1 MGLQQPQ
8 HLHVVLRT
16 ARPGGRP
23 ASAILTLAVVAAAL
37 GWVLMFGAATSAD
50 TTAPYRVLRDAGAGF
65 LGPGRELP
73 EPSGLRSVRLGVIG
87 PSGRAEGESLRRG
100 VSLAVAEA
108 NAEGGYNGL
117 PYETVF
123 RPDDGPW
130 GMGAKQVTALA
141 YEDSVW
147 AVIGSL
153 EGGDAHLAE
162 LVAAKLWV
170 PVITPAASDHTIDYA
185 NVPWVFRVFPSDV
198 NQARLLTRFV
208 SERGHTRMVAL
219 VEDDREGL
227 TGLGLLRRFSSDLG
241 VPFVGQTFE
250 TYAPGREI
258 HSLGLRPDDT
268 VVVWGRPE
276 PGLKMVEGLRGKG
289 YGGTILLPACSL
301 SRKLLD
307 RSDTLQN
314 LAVVAPYH
322 LGRQDT
328 VYSAFSDRYAAVNGT
343 LPDPVAVF
351 SYDTARLTIAAIRKA
366 GLNRARIRDALAE
379 TEYSGVAGIHAF
391 DQLGGS
397 ELTPVLLTRRD
408 GAWLPEPGR

>member
-8 HLHVVLRT
+8 HLHVVLRSVQP
-16 ARPGGRP
+16 RRP
-23 ASAILTLAVVAAAL
+23 ASAFLPLAVLAAVL
-37 GWVLMFGAATSAD
+37 GWVLTLSAAAVAD
-50 TTAPYRVLRDAGAGF
+50 TTVPYRVLRDAGAGF
-65 LGPGRELP
+65 LGPGREEP
-73 EPSGLRSVRLGVIG
+73 EPEGLRSIKLGVIG
-87 PSGRAEGESLRRG
+87 PSGRAGGESLRRG

-108 NAEGGYNGL
+108 NAEGGHNGL
-117 PYETVF
+117 PYEAVF

-153 EGGDAHLAE
+153 DGGDAHLAE

-198 NQARLLTRFV
+198 NQVRLLVRFA
-208 SERGHTRMVAL
+208 SAQGHARMVAL
-219 VEDDREGL
+219 VEDNREGL
-227 TGLGLLRRFSSDLG
+227 TGLGLLRRFCSDLEL
-241 VPFVGQTFE
+241 PFVGHTYE
-250 TYAPGREI
+250 THAPGRDI

-268 VVVWGRPE
+268 VVVWSRPE
-276 PGLKMVEGLRGKG
+276 PGLKMAEGLRGQG
-289 YGGTILLPACSL
+289 YEGTILLPACAL

-307 RSDTLQN
+307 RADSLQD
-314 LAVVAPYH
+314 LVVVAPYH

-328 VYSAFSDRYAAVNGT
+328 VYSAFSERYAAVNRT

-379 TEYSGVAGIHAF
+379 TKYSGVAGIHAF

-397 ELTPVLLTRRD
+397 ELAPVLLVRRD
-408 GAWLPEPGR
+408 GAWLPEADN